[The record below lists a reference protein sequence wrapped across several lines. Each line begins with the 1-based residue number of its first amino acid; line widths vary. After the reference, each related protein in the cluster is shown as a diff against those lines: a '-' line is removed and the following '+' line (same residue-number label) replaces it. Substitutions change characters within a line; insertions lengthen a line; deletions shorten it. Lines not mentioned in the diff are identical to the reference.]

1 MLHNWSL
8 LSYFFAYPSCGPF
21 SGNPIP
27 LNKKKVSN
35 YASWSFYKIMK
46 LILDVNNTTDCIIFL
61 YLKSMI
67 KIADNNNKD
76 RIMPHLRQNMERQT
90 RSKVLAH

>member
-1 MLHNWSL
+1 
-8 LSYFFAYPSCGPF
+8 
-21 SGNPIP
+21 
-27 LNKKKVSN
+27 
-35 YASWSFYKIMK
+35 MK

-90 RSKVLAH
+90 RSKVLAHWSWSNIILKCANLLA